1 VATAGRRR
9 PAGLAARSPDGEGVG
24 AWAGLGQLELA
35 KRKPRLTGSPHRDHP
50 APGGRPG
57 QHDQAAVAGPGHVG
71 RLGDDVSGAATGRSL
86 PHPERPGRGTQR
98 RCRGRLG
105 GRRRCG
111 CRLGAGLARQAASWR
126 RCGGWS
132 GSAEHAAR
140 RWSAPARRWRRAGR
154 RPEPEPDAVAPVIDQ
169 AGRPVSRILGG
180 PAGDQQPGW
189 ELPELG
195 RA

>member
-1 VATAGRRR
+1 MPRGQGAGRKKLAVCQVVAEGGSRGQLVSEER
-9 PAGLAARSPDGEGVG
+9 LDRGRGRVSATGWVAARSPDGESVG
-24 AWAGLGQLELA
+24 AGAGRGQRELA
-35 KRKPRLTGSPHRDHP
+35 ERESRLTGPPHRDHL
-50 APGGRPG
+50 AKGGRLG
-57 QHDQAAVAGPGHVG
+57 QHDQAAVTGDVGCRRGAGWA
-71 RLGDDVSGAATGRSL
+71 SQAAT
-86 PHPERPGRGTQR
+86 
-98 RCRGRLG
+98 
-105 GRRRCG
+105 
-111 CRLGAGLARQAASWR
+111 WR
-126 RCGGWS
+126 RCGGRS
-132 GSAEHAAR
+132 GSAEQVAR